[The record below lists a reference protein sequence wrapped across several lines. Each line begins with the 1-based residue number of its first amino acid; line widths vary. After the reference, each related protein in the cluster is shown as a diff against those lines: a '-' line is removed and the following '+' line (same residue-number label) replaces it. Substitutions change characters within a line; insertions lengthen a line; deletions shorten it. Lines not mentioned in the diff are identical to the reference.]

1 MCKHFNMLTSVFL
14 LSSLVAANGHMSVR
28 IANGENQK
36 VFTPFYVQVMHNSY
50 VDYDGKLHETM
61 PVLSPF
67 LACPGVP
74 PVFLSVIGL
83 IGGKQPS
90 LFSITIRK
98 TRSCYFSPYGT
109 LQRTPP
115 PRPIKEELNS

>member
-36 VFTPFYVQVMHNSY
+36 VFTPFYVQVIHNSY
-50 VDYDGKLHETM
+50 VDYDGTLHETR

-90 LFSITIRK
+90 LLSITIRK
-98 TRSCYFSPYGT
+98 TRSCYF
-109 LQRTPP
+109 PP
-115 PRPIKEELNS
+115 MVPCNELHPHAL